1 MYVRRLLVRAVG
13 GLSAMF
19 AVCVCELNVVYQWDK
34 LDLQTARNGDAEHP
48 YVPENNLVY
57 RMKIWNGTMYM
68 AIPRFKP
75 GVPVTLCKSHEG
87 VVRPFPTLG
96 IQTVG
101 NCFGVQ
107 NAKDIEIDHLGR
119 LWTLDAGVVY
129 DLQQQQADRT
139 CAPKLF
145 VVDIRTGSVMR
156 SAVMPNS
163 MYTTRSVLSGISLD
177 LKTLTAVVADVGPEP
192 AFIVY
197 DYQTGVYRRFRCGAL
212 AAVAADVRRTQP
224 SAYDEALLTVSPID
238 NILYFTTIRSDSLFA
253 IPLSVFDAPTIVDVT
268 HHVNNQGLK
277 PDTTTAMAMDTAG
290 NLYLGMTRKVIA
302 WSTLKHS
309 FDVNELYIQEV
320 RLEWISSFAFDSN
333 GYLWMIS
340 SPFEDFRRPANPKV
354 SNVKIFKRYCGTTS
368 FALLATADP
377 DQNAS
382 PAVRGSADAVTAAH
396 SFRVFLSLVAS
407 YVFVVAYNTAQ

>member
-1 MYVRRLLVRAVG
+1 MTKHERRLLVQAVG
-13 GLSAMF
+13 SVCAVF

-34 LDLQTARNGDAEHP
+34 LDLTVRDNDTEHP

-68 AIPRFKP
+68 AIPRFKQ

-87 VVRPFPTLG
+87 AVRPFPTFG
-96 IQTVG
+96 MQKVG

-119 LWTLDAGVVY
+119 LWTLDVGVVY
-129 DLQQQQADRT
+129 DLQQQQADHT
-139 CAPKLF
+139 CDPKLF
-145 VVDIRTGSVMR
+145 VVDIRTGMVVR
-156 SAVMPNS
+156 SAVLPSYMFS
-163 MYTTRSVLSGISLD
+163 ARSVFSGISLD
-177 LKTLTAVVADVGPEP
+177 LKTLTAVVADVGPDP

-197 DYQTGVYRRFRCGAL
+197 NMQTGIFRKFQCNAL
-212 AAVAADVRRTQP
+212 AAVSADVRRSRP
-224 SAYDEALLTVSPID
+224 SAYNEALLTVSPID
-238 NILYFTTIRSDSLFA
+238 NILYFTTIQSDSLYA

-268 HHVNNQGLK
+268 HYVNNQGLK
-277 PDTTTAMAMDTAG
+277 PDTSTAMVMDTAG

-333 GYLWMIS
+333 GYLWIIS
-340 SPFEDFRRPANPKV
+340 SPFEDFRRPANAKI

-368 FALLATADP
+368 FALLDNANS

-382 PAVRGSADAVTAAH
+382 PAVRNSADAKTPVNPYYILLLLL
-396 SFRVFLSLVAS
+396 SNVFMITYKPA
-407 YVFVVAYNTAQ
+407 